1 LTFICQIKFA
11 LSDVTDIGANT
22 ESLARSG
29 FGKLTVV
36 DRDRIEE
43 RNLSTLP
50 YDRSDV
56 SAFKAKIL
64 ANNL

>member
-11 LSDVTDIGANT
+11 LSDVTDLGANT

-29 FGKLTVV
+29 FGQLTVV

-43 RNLSTLP
+43 RN
-50 YDRSDV
+50 
-56 SAFKAKIL
+56 AFKAKIL

>member
-1 LTFICQIKFA
+1 VAIAISKIDIY
-11 LSDVTDIGANT
+11 LSNKIDVTDIGANT

-43 RNLSTLP
+43 RNLSTQP
-50 YDRSDV
+50 
-56 SAFKAKIL
+56 
-64 ANNL
+64 